1 MRRAHHDKMELPTLD
16 TCLNCGAVKLRHR
29 VCGACGFYRGR
40 KLIAVKGDAGLGDA
54 GLDGAGLAAAE
65 DASPAGSEA

>member
-40 KLIAVKGDAGLGDA
+40 QLIAVKSDSGLGGPGVDA
-54 GLDGAGLAAAE
+54 SGNGAAE
-65 DASPAGSEA
+65 DAGSEG